1 VVEFEIIPFRSEVSK
16 IRLLSFVT
24 IQYGDPGIRKP
35 LSFQW
40 RVKRKQRSPRNRAPA
55 GGNTRFERGEGKTM
69 DEAFLTSWDYPM
81 ENDNAPEY
89 RGISSRE
96 SMTGSLVFFSIVL
109 LSEHGKGG

>member
-1 VVEFEIIPFRSEVSK
+1 
-16 IRLLSFVT
+16 
-24 IQYGDPGIRKP
+24 
-35 LSFQW
+35 
-40 RVKRKQRSPRNRAPA
+40 
-55 GGNTRFERGEGKTM
+55 M